1 MWKHNLTSIIEML
14 TVLRTVHLPF
24 GERLASKFVILK
36 TKNLVTRMLEDGY
49 EEECKQFFSAC
60 KEFTLHAWSRWICG
74 WSSMMNCLHFVT
86 WA

>member
-14 TVLRTVHLPF
+14 TVFHTVHMSI

-36 TKNLVTRMLEDGY
+36 TKNLVTCMLEDGY

-60 KEFTLHAWSRWICG
+60 RKS
-74 WSSMMNCLHFVT
+74 LHFILGV
-86 WA
+86 AEYVDEAV

>member
-14 TVLRTVHLPF
+14 TVLDTVHVLI
-24 GERLASKFVILK
+24 GERLASTFVILK

-60 KEFTLHAWSRWICG
+60 RSR
-74 WSSMMNCLHFVT
+74 LHFMFGVLEYVDG
-86 WA
+86 AV